1 MLWDWKL
8 VERFIFVYLQP
19 SVNKNSQNF
28 VTLTL
33 QFDDVTEK
41 PIYRNIDGSINRSTE
56 RLEELLDLLC
66 IAEKYMLKL
75 LFCSHLHSHGAWLIS
90 YCLHF
95 RVAQSL
101 ILHMYIVQINN
112 FKNFDIKKFQCR
124 FCHERIH
131 AKLYMYDNCIL

>member
-41 PIYRNIDGSINRSTE
+41 TIYRNIDGSINRSTE

-75 LFCSHLHSHGAWLIS
+75 LFCSHLHSHGTWLIS

-101 ILHMYIVQINN
+101 ILHLCILQINN
-112 FKNFDIKKFQCR
+112 FKNIDIKKSQCR

-131 AKLYMYDNCIL
+131 TKLYMYDNCIL

>member
-1 MLWDWKL
+1 M
-8 VERFIFVYLQP
+8 ERFIFVYLQP

-41 PIYRNIDGSINRSTE
+41 TIYRNIDGSINRSTE
-56 RLEELLDLLC
+56 RLQELLDLLC
-66 IAEKYMLKL
+66 IVEKYMLKL
-75 LFCSHLHSHGAWLIS
+75 LFCSHLHSHGTWLIS

-95 RVAQSL
+95 RVALSL

-112 FKNFDIKKFQCR
+112 FKNFDTKKSQCR

>member
-41 PIYRNIDGSINRSTE
+41 TIYRNIDGSINRSTE
-56 RLEELLDLLC
+56 RLEELLHLLC

-75 LFCSHLHSHGAWLIS
+75 LFCSHLHSHGTWLIS

-101 ILHMYIVQINN
+101 ILHMYTTNQ
-112 FKNFDIKKFQCR
+112 
-124 FCHERIH
+124 
-131 AKLYMYDNCIL
+131 